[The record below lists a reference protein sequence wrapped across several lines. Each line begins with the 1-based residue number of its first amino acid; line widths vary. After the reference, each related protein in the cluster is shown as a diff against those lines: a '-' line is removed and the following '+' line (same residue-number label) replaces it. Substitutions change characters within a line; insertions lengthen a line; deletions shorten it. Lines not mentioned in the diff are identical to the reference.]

1 VQVFLL
7 VHLQMMTVVSVMVTA
22 PVAQIVQAHLMVT
35 QPLMIVACAMA
46 ATPLMIA
53 MMIAVDHLVL
63 VLGLIL
69 IQVEQLILALQQQ
82 FMVLPMMEV
91 GLYLHV
97 FGLIVQAPLI
107 MVMAL

>member
-1 VQVFLL
+1 
-7 VHLQMMTVVSVMVTA
+7 
-22 PVAQIVQAHLMVT
+22 MVT
-35 QPLMIVACAMA
+35 QPLMIVESAMA

-91 GLYLHV
+91 GIYLHV
-97 FGLIVQAPLI
+97 FGLIAQALLI

>member
-1 VQVFLL
+1 
-7 VHLQMMTVVSVMVTA
+7 MTVVS
-22 PVAQIVQAHLMVT
+22 
-35 QPLMIVACAMA
+35 AMA

-82 FMVLPMMEV
+82 FMVLLMMAV
-91 GLYLHV
+91 GIYLHV